1 MVSYMIGLLEKLL
14 DSWLKK
20 LSGFYFPINYLY
32 IKPRGAVQNDNWGS
46 STRHSS
52 ISLGKLH
59 ENDDPTF

>member
-32 IKPRGAVQNDNWGS
+32 IKPRGAVQKDNWGS
-46 STRHSS
+46 STWHSS
-52 ISLGKLH
+52 ISL
-59 ENDDPTF
+59 